1 MANSIENRT
10 LVFEETLTIDEFLAR
25 TNSESVRVIT
35 NPHTGGLFVTFGQKY
50 EKTGAVSSKG
60 IPKKNPVM
68 SLVTKDNGEQMW
80 LLHEMPESVSQV
92 VAVFK

>member
-1 MANSIENRT
+1 MAT
-10 LVFEETLTIDEFLAR
+10 LVERQTLTFEETVTIDEFLER
-25 TNSESVRVIT
+25 TNSNSIRVVT

-60 IPKKNPVM
+60 IPQKNPVM

-80 LLHEMPESVSQV
+80 LLHEMPENTQV
-92 VAVFK
+92 VAEFK